1 MPTANAP
8 RITGANATYR
18 TVMVPMLPFAAI
30 IVRCMTDP
38 TAPAAS
44 LTPQRRRSGTHPAA
58 RGQETAIGRKK
69 RARRIN
75 RTLAAVFPDA
85 RAELDY
91 TTPLELLVA
100 TVLSAQTTDVRVNQ
114 VTPELFARFPTPEAY
129 ASASQTDIEEI
140 IRPTGFYRAKAANL
154 IGLGQKLVT
163 DFGGEVPTALDDL
176 VTLPGVGRKTA
187 HVVRGNA
194 FDMPGLTVDTHFQR
208 LVHRLALTEETD
220 PVAIEHVIAALVEKK
235 EWTMFSHR
243 IIFLGRRVCH
253 ARTPACGACPL
264 RFDCPSF
271 GAGPTGPAEAA
282 ARVTG
287 PERAHILAFAGV
299 GG

>member
-1 MPTANAP
+1 
-8 RITGANATYR
+8 
-18 TVMVPMLPFAAI
+18 
-30 IVRCMTDP
+30 MTDP
-38 TAPAAS
+38 TASAS
-44 LTPQRRRSGTHPAA
+44 SISRTPQRRRRPGSHPAA
-58 RGQETAIGRKK
+58 KGRETEIGRKK

-85 RAELDY
+85 HAELDF
-91 TTPLELLVA
+91 TNPLELLVA

-114 VTPELFARFPTPEAY
+114 VTPELFARYSTPAAY
-129 ASASQTDIEEI
+129 SSASQTDIEEI

-154 IGLGQKLVT
+154 IGLGQKLVA
-163 DFGGEVPTALDDL
+163 DYGGAVPTALEDL

-194 FDMPGLTVDTHFQR
+194 FGKPGLTVDTHFQR
-208 LVHRLALTEETD
+208 LVHRLMLTEERD
-220 PVAIEHVIAALVEKK
+220 PVAIEHAIGALVEKK

-243 IIFLGRRVCH
+243 IIFHGRRICH

-264 RFDCPSF
+264 AFDCPSF
-271 GAGPTGPAEAA
+271 GAGPTDPVEAA

-287 PERAHILAFAGV
+287 PEREHILAFAETEKKQ
-299 GG
+299 